1 MLTCFRTRRRI
12 GAYLDGALD
21 EGASRS
27 AAAHVAACATCRRE
41 ADGLRRLR
49 TMLRASVDAPEP
61 DWTGFWPAVVRG
73 IEEGR
78 HRQPVRAPRSWRL
91 GWSPPRLAFG
101 ALAVALLVSV
111 GVWQLAPGP
120 AQSEAG
126 VMVSS
131 AATEDP
137 HATLMVYSTP
147 ERDVAVVWVFG
158 LE

>member
-21 EGASRS
+21 ERASRS
-27 AAAHVAACATCRRE
+27 AATHVAACATCRSE

-49 TMLRASVDAPEP
+49 TMLRASVEAPEP
-61 DWTGFWPAVVRG
+61 DWTGFWPGVVRG

-78 HRQPVRAPRSWRL
+78 RRPPVRVAHGWL
-91 GWSPPRLAFG
+91 GGWAPPRLAFG
-101 ALAVALLVSV
+101 ALAVALLVAV

>member
-1 MLTCFRTRRRI
+1 MLTCYRTRRRI
-12 GAYLDGALD
+12 GAYLDGAL
-21 EGASRS
+21 EEPVSR
-27 AAAHVAACATCRRE
+27 AVGAHVAVCATCRGE

-49 TMLRASVDAPEP
+49 TALRASLDVPEP
-61 DWTGFWPAVVRG
+61 DWTGFWPAVVRR

-78 HRQPVRAPRSWRL
+78 SREPVPAPRRWL
-91 GWSPPRLAFG
+91 WGWPAPRLAFG
-101 ALAVALLVSV
+101 ALAALVIAL

-126 VMVSS
+126 IVVGS

-137 HATLMVYSTP
+137 RATLIVYSTP

>member
-1 MLTCFRTRRRI
+1 VLTCYRTRRRI

-21 EGASRS
+21 EAASRS
-27 AAAHVAACATCRRE
+27 AAAHVAACPTCRKE

-49 TMLRASVDAPEP
+49 TMLRVSLHAPEP
-61 DWTGFWPAVVRG
+61 EWSGFWPGIVRG
-73 IEEGR
+73 IEETR
-78 HRQPVRAPRSWRL
+78 RLEPVASRRRWSW

-101 ALAVALLVSV
+101 GLVAALLISL
-111 GVWQLAPGP
+111 GVWQFASGP
-120 AQSEAG
+120 AQSEAS

-137 HATLMVYSTP
+137 RATLMVYSTP

>member
-1 MLTCFRTRRRI
+1 MLTCYRTRRRI

-21 EGASRS
+21 EQASRA
-27 AAAHVAACATCRRE
+27 AAAHVAACATCGRE
-41 ADGLRRLR
+41 ADSLRRLR
-49 TMLRASVDAPEP
+49 TMLRVSLDAPEP
-61 DWTGFWPAVVRG
+61 DWSGFWASIARG
-73 IEEGR
+73 IDEA
-78 HRQPVRAPRSWRL
+78 RAPRPVPAARRWFW

-101 ALAVALLVSV
+101 ALAAAVLIAL
-111 GVWQLAPGP
+111 GVWQFGPGP
-120 AQSEAG
+120 SQSEAG

-137 HATLMVYSTP
+137 RATLIVYSTP

>member
-1 MLTCFRTRRRI
+1 LTCYRTRRRI

-21 EGASRS
+21 EQASRV
-27 AAAHVAACATCRRE
+27 AAAHVAACATCGRE
-41 ADGLRRLR
+41 ADSLRRLR
-49 TMLRASVDAPEP
+49 TMLRVSLDAPEP
-61 DWTGFWPAVVRG
+61 DWNGFWPGIARG
-73 IEEGR
+73 I
-78 HRQPVRAPRSWRL
+78 QDARAPSPVPAAHPWFR

-101 ALAVALLVSV
+101 ALAAAAIIAL
-111 GVWQLAPGP
+111 GVWQFAPGP
-120 AQSEAG
+120 SQSEAG

-137 HATLMVYSTP
+137 RATLIVYSTP